1 MTNYLAP
8 WQTLPDNTFITQEKF
23 SPPVGYTIAGFNI
36 SGFATV
42 TIPFPTKDAPTLNM
56 PCIAFNYLGQ
66 LTANGQSVLAS
77 GGAKQE
83 TGCHRAQY
91 DPYYF
96 QVCGL

>member
-1 MTNYLAP
+1 L
-8 WQTLPDNTFITQEKF
+8 
-23 SPPVGYTIAGFNI
+23 
-36 SGFATV
+36 TV
-42 TIPFPTKDAPTLNM
+42 A
-56 PCIAFNYLGQ
+56 GQ

-96 QVCGL
+96 QVCGV